1 MGLHSLWAARVVSE
15 GRLRTVSA
23 WEHPCPSNKA
33 LSGSI
38 FMAHRSEKSPSR
50 AVVGAPR
57 TQISMQNA
65 VFLSFQRKSQKSQWA
80 VSKFGFQKLPKKVLF
95 VVEYWTQQPTCW
107 SSLTLEFFYF
117 GTQDSEFCDLE
128 GLCHKFFIAQFHLE
142 FITAQS
148 VESKSQGDLDFPFLS
163 KPFRWQEPIV
173 IFLQK
178 QIQHDIEAKVA
189 QQ

>member
-1 MGLHSLWAARVVSE
+1 MISIPGLERIPGGRNGNPLQYSCLENLMDKRAWQAIYSPWGCSQTRLSTCQLVRASSAVPVLYNRLWIFFFFNIVLV
-15 GRLRTVSA
+15 TV
-23 WEHPCPSNKA
+23 
-33 LSGSI
+33 
-38 FMAHRSEKSPSR
+38 F
-50 AVVGAPR
+50 
-57 TQISMQNA
+57 
-65 VFLSFQRKSQKSQWA
+65 
-80 VSKFGFQKLPKKVLF
+80 
-95 VVEYWTQQPTCW
+95 
-107 SSLTLEFFYF
+107 EFFYF

-128 GLCHKFFIAQFHLE
+128 GLCHIFFVAQFHLE

-173 IFLQK
+173 IFLQE

>member
-1 MGLHSLWAARVVSE
+1 MQFLCYIIGYGFFFFFNIVLV
-15 GRLRTVSA
+15 TV
-23 WEHPCPSNKA
+23 
-33 LSGSI
+33 
-38 FMAHRSEKSPSR
+38 F
-50 AVVGAPR
+50 
-57 TQISMQNA
+57 
-65 VFLSFQRKSQKSQWA
+65 
-80 VSKFGFQKLPKKVLF
+80 
-95 VVEYWTQQPTCW
+95 
-107 SSLTLEFFYF
+107 EFFYF

-128 GLCHKFFIAQFHLE
+128 GLCHIFFVAQFHLE